1 MSLGAEESFTDSEH
15 AIFVEMPAYIA
26 GTMGNLL
33 LQRAD
38 KLLTHV
44 MHGWRRVVVESRS
57 YTPAQRNLMDLQD
70 VLSIPPEARTTED
83 AASAYEAFLSLH
95 NQFVAGLPPEVALEL
110 CKSLNLLELY
120 KDNKVHHP
128 CADAPAAPFLSEQP
142 TGTALVPCSGVLQGR
157 AVGGILHRSLGRCE
171 RLLRARRGDRKTG

>member
-1 MSLGAEESFTDSEH
+1 MSLGVEDSFSDSEH
-15 AIFVEMPAYIA
+15 TTFVEMPSYIA
-26 GTMGNLL
+26 GTMGNFL

-38 KLLTHV
+38 KLLMHV
-44 MHGWRRVVVESRS
+44 MRGWRRVVVESRS

-70 VLSIPPEARTTED
+70 VLSIPPEARTAED

-120 KDNKVHHP
+120 KDNKVQHP
-128 CADAPAAPFLSEQP
+128 CDCCSFFILFSSSVQ
-142 TGTALVPCSGVLQGR
+142 TTNGDGPCSVLRCTTRASRPRHSSSFFR
-157 AVGGILHRSLGRCE
+157 AV
-171 RLLRARRGDRKTG
+171 